1 MDGEY
6 LGRDQREEDGKG
18 IHMEWGLIGGEGR
31 RVMDGLM
38 WKERFRRR
46 GSGEGLNGW
55 KGKNRNMGE
64 IFRGGRGEI
73 PGGRRNHRGGGQEGG
88 KGGRKPDGMDWVREE
103 DNWIEPWDMDEKQ
116 YAGNG
121 GEGGLILEEKG
132 ERGGKRIRIWERGGT
147 EGGGGELGRKEP
159 SSPFKRRK
167 EGGKTESGGKKEK
180 GRGKEIGGPRGGG
193 RRNGIA
199 RRSKR
204 GKGRRPMEGE
214 SQIDGGLYV
223 FGKLLE
229 GGSLEIHSGR
239 NHSERGEVAKEE
251 GKEYHLKLILKDH
264 LWWRK
269 NGVSGKITV
278 RVGLGLWERGK
289 KKKGN
294 GEGGGENG
302 KGTNFGMDGGGGKRE
317 WKLLSFLPHWGI
329 HAQEGGLD
337 TLSKGREGGKKEL
350 SEDKLK
356 EG

>member
-1 MDGEY
+1 MDWYRNLWIVLSVEDKLPY
-6 LGRDQREEDGKG
+6 LEQPIPALLVPLAGQVTSPDVLATHSAWVKAWKE
-18 IHMEWGLIGGEGR
+18 I
-31 RVMDGLM
+31 VGLM
-38 WKERFRRR
+38 LMTMDPKIQKTLEHF
-46 GSGEGLNGW
+46 GAYDML
-55 KGKNRNMGE
+55 KRNTH
-64 IFRGGRGEI
+64 
-73 PGGRRNHRGGGQEGG
+73 PGGVE
-88 KGGRKPDGMDWVREE
+88 
-103 DNWIEPWDMDEKQ
+103 
-116 YAGNG
+116 
-121 GEGGLILEEKG
+121 
-132 ERGGKRIRIWERGGT
+132 GGKRIRIWERGGT